1 MSRPTVTLCMIVK
14 DETHIIEECL
24 RSMAKYIDR
33 YDITDTGSTDGT
45 QDLIKKTMEELNIP
59 GEVHQSDWKGFG
71 DHNGKMGSRTESFQN
86 ARKSGTDYAWVID
99 ADDYIQGNFKYPD
112 VMDADAYAI
121 SMGRAEFG
129 WWRNQ
134 IFKLEHEWKYVG
146 VLHEYA
152 DCDSKPREEL
162 VFGKIKG
169 DYRVIARTEG
179 ARNVGINP
187 VDKYKRDAETLE
199 NALLD
204 EPKNER
210 YQFYL
215 AQSYFDSQQWEKSLE
230 AYEKRVEFG
239 GWPEEIYY
247 SKLRCGII
255 KGMLERPLNETTEA
269 FLDCYNSRPIRA
281 EPLWFLSRL
290 YRMNDKPAV
299 AYLYAR
305 MAAEIPF
312 PEHDILFIQ
321 NDVYS
326 WGVLDEI
333 GATAFYAGFPE
344 VGMQACKNLL
354 GKPGLVPVEHRERV
368 MNNLKS
374 YEQITEQFKQQQE
387 LKNPEKPTKTVNED
401 KKPTKMPTQK
411 GYKSRKKQKV

>member
-14 DETHIIEECL
+14 DETHIIDQCL

-71 DHNGKMGSRTESFQN
+71 DHNGKTGSRTESFRN
-86 ARKSGTDYAWVID
+86 AQKSDADYAWVID
-99 ADDYIQGNFKYPD
+99 ADDYMQGDFKYPD
-112 VMDADAYAI
+112 GMDADAYAI

-134 IFKLEHEWKYVG
+134 IFKLEHDWNYIG

-152 DCDSKPREEL
+152 DCTSKPREEMN
-162 VFGKIKG
+162 FGKITG

-179 ARNVGINP
+179 ARNVG
-187 VDKYKRDAETLE
+187 VDPIEKYKRDAETLE
-199 NALLD
+199 AALAD

-210 YQFYL
+210 YRFYL
-215 AQSYFDSQQWEKSLE
+215 AQSYFDSQQWQKALD
-230 AYEKRVEFG
+230 AYEARVELG
-239 GWPEEIYY
+239 GWPEEVYY
-247 SKLRCGII
+247 SLLRVAIL
-255 KGMLERPLNETTEA
+255 KGMLERPTEETAQA
-269 FLDCYNSRPIRA
+269 FLDCFNHRPSRA
-281 EPLWFLSRL
+281 EPLWFLARL
-290 YRMNDKPAV
+290 YRMKDKNAT

-305 MAAEIPF
+305 MAAEIPY

-326 WGVLDEI
+326 WAVLDEVA
-333 GATAFYAGFPE
+333 ATAFYAGFPE
-344 VGMQACKNLL
+344 VGLQACNKLL
-354 GKPGLVPVEHRERV
+354 SFDPGILPIEHKQRIYD
-368 MNNLKS
+368 NKKS
-374 YEQITEQFKQQQE
+374 YEQVIEQIKDRKKQMESQN
-387 LKNPEKPTKTVNED
+387 KKKTP
-401 KKPTKMPTQK
+401 KKT
-411 GYKSRKKQKV
+411 YKSRKKQKV